1 MTTIVASKKHRQMAA
16 DRKATD
22 TGASMRYSARKL
34 RRIGQSIVGCA
45 GDSSTIAQFVRW
57 LEAGGDHAD
66 KPKFSKDGVLV
77 ALVLNAKGL
86 FIFDTDCEP
95 DEIEQDFYA
104 IGTGAQAG
112 MAAMHLGADPKK
124 AVTIAAKVDVMTEG
138 PFDVLTLG

>member
-34 RRIGQSIVGCA
+34 RVIGQSIVGCA
-45 GDSSTIAQFVRW
+45 GDSSTIAQFLRW
-57 LEAGGDHAD
+57 LEAGGKHDE
-66 KPKFSKDGVLV
+66 KPRFSKDGTLV
-77 ALVLNAKGL
+77 ALVLNEKGL

-124 AVTIAAKVDVMTEG
+124 AVQIAARVDVMTEG
-138 PFDVLTLG
+138 PFDVLTLR